1 MGSYYLGV
9 IYAGVVFKETT
20 IMARIMEVVNDLEAQ
35 EGHSL

>member
-9 IYAGVVFKETT
+9 IYAGVVFKET
-20 IMARIMEVVNDLEAQ
+20 RIMEVVNDLEVQ